1 MANYKTIAQ
10 RVLHAATKEKTIS
23 TSVLRRRMRIPTTQ
37 MDSEYF
43 HNSVMRTTRLL
54 AGEKLLKRT
63 GRGEYTIT
71 KKGIKA
77 MA

>member
-1 MANYKTIAQ
+1 MANRKTIAQ

-43 HNSVMRTTRLL
+43 NNSVMRTTRAL
-54 AGEKLLKRT
+54 AEEKMLKRT

-77 MA
+77 LA

>member
-43 HNSVMRTTRLL
+43 NNSVMRTTRFL
-54 AGEKLLKRT
+54 AEEKMLKRT